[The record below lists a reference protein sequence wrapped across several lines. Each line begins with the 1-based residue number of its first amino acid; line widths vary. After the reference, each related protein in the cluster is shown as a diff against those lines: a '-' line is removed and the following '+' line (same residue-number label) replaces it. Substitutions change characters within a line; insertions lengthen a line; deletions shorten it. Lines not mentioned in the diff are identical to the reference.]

1 VLYHIRHETRFAYA
15 APVRFA
21 RCNLRLKPIIWSGQT
36 LIDHDLVVEPGG
48 ELSLARAD
56 ASLANVTRLVI
67 PEAVRS
73 LSIVSTA
80 TVDVDRPIP
89 LFLPDDPDI
98 ATVTA
103 LARASRDVSAHGPA
117 NYMFPSPM
125 IDLDPEI
132 ADWCAPDLKPDRSIM
147 EAAIALAR
155 RIQIEFT
162 FDPDA
167 THTATRPAEAFA
179 GRHGVCQDYAQVMIS
194 GLRSHGIPAAYASGY
209 LRTLPPPGQPRLV
222 GADATHAWV
231 LVWCGPQRGWEGV
244 DPTNGIW
251 MASDHV
257 VIAIG
262 RDYSEIA
269 PIDGVFLGSG
279 ASMMTVSV
287 DVAPEDELPGQLP
300 GQFPEQLIAAS
311 GDHR

>member
-1 VLYHIRHETRFAYA
+1 MRYEIRHETHFAYA

-36 LIDHDLVVEPGG
+36 LIEHQLSVEPGG

-67 PEAVRS
+67 PEAVTS
-73 LSIVSTA
+73 LNIVSCA

-89 LFLPDDPDI
+89 LPSPDDPDI

-117 NYMFPSPM
+117 NYLFPSPM
-125 IDLDPEI
+125 VDLDPEI
-132 ADWCAPDLKPDRSIM
+132 ADWCAGELAPDRSIM
-147 EAAIALAR
+147 DAAIGLAL
-155 RIQIEFT
+155 RIQSEFT

-167 THTATRPAEAFA
+167 THTATRPHEAFA
-179 GRHGVCQDYAQVMIS
+179 GRHGVCQDFAQVMIS

-209 LRTLPPPGQPRLV
+209 LRTLPPPGQARLV

-231 LVWCGPQRGWEGV
+231 LVWCGPARGWEGV

-251 MASDHV
+251 MASDHI

-279 ASMMTVSV
+279 ASAMTVSV
-287 DVAPEDELPGQLP
+287 DVAPLGEFMGDQPDT
-300 GQFPEQLIAAS
+300 LIAVA
-311 GDHR
+311 DTLN